1 MVVCIV
7 AFLTL
12 PLFPGADA
20 LLVWVCIMVSVQFLF
35 QCHMNDLR
43 FNSVVVL
50 ILRLSDAAL
59 SALCDELQALLAAS

>member
-1 MVVCIV
+1 
-7 AFLTL
+7 
-12 PLFPGADA
+12 
-20 LLVWVCIMVSVQFLF
+20 VWVCIMVSMQLLF